1 MPSSMQTITLLNRK
15 GGVGKTS
22 SVYHLGGTLAQGG
35 RRVLV
40 VDADPQAN
48 LTAGLLG
55 ADVARELPARATIA
69 ALFDPEADP
78 FPEDVIRATAVP
90 RLSILAGSAH
100 LDTHNRP
107 DPHEP
112 GPHHGALRDFLAEVG
127 GEYDLTLIDCP
138 PTIYR
143 ASWSAL
149 AASQFVVVPVQA
161 EDFGSQGIVSILG
174 ALDAVR
180 SIDNPGLFLLGFLL
194 TMFNKSLGVH
204 AAYEEGLRRH
214 YGDLVFH
221 GNMPLSKDYK
231 EAVAARKPIAVYKP
245 RSAAAKATQ
254 ALAEEILERVAR
266 ANAEHKNENDRR
278 VA

>member
-1 MPSSMQTITLLNRK
+1 MHTITFLNRK

-22 SVYHLGGTLAQGG
+22 TTYHLGGTLAKGG

-55 ADVARELPARATIA
+55 PDVARELPAAATIA
-69 ALFDPEADP
+69 ALFDPAMDP
-78 FPEDVIRATAVP
+78 FPMSVIRPTAMP
-90 RLSILAGSAH
+90 GLAILPGSAH
-100 LDTHNRP
+100 LDTHNKP

-112 GPHHGALRDFLAEVG
+112 GPHHVALRDFLAEVRAD
-127 GEYDLTLIDCP
+127 YDLALIDCP

-149 AASQFVVVPVQA
+149 AASGFVIVPLQA
-161 EDFGSQGIVSILG
+161 EDFGSQGIVSIQE
-174 ALDAVR
+174 AIAAVR
-180 SIDNPGLFLLGFLL
+180 AVCNPRLAMLGFLL
-194 TMFNKSLGVH
+194 TMYNKSLGVH
-204 AAYEEGLRRH
+204 GAYEARLRQL
-214 YGDLVFH
+214 YGSDVFTACIPLV
-221 GNMPLSKDYK
+221 KDFK
-231 EAVAARKPIAVYKP
+231 ESVAARQPIAFFKP

-254 ALAEEILERVAR
+254 TLADEVLAR
-266 ANAEHKNENDRR
+266 IAAATAAAEDLDRR

>member
-1 MPSSMQTITLLNRK
+1 MDTITLLNRK

-22 SVYHLGGTLAQGG
+22 SVYHLGGTLAKGG

-55 ADVARELPARATIA
+55 ADIARDLPAASTIA
-69 ALFDPEADP
+69 AMFDPDLDP
-78 FPEDVIRATAVP
+78 FPEAVIRATTVP
-90 RLSILAGSAH
+90 GLSILPGSAH
-100 LDTHNRP
+100 LDTYNKP

-112 GPHHGALRDFLAEVG
+112 GPHHVALRDFLAEVA
-127 GEYDLTLIDCP
+127 GEFDLALIDCP

-149 AASQFVVVPVQA
+149 AGSRFVIVPVQA
-161 EDFGSQGIVSILG
+161 EDFGSQGIVSILD
-174 ALDAVR
+174 ALEAVR
-180 SIDNPGLFLLGFLL
+180 SSVNPRLTLLGFVL

-214 YGDLVFH
+214 YGDLVFAA
-221 GNMPLSKDYK
+221 NMPLSKDYK
-231 EAVAARKPIAVYKP
+231 ESVSARKPIALYKP

-254 ALAEEILERVAR
+254 VLADEVLAR
-266 ANAEHKNENDRR
+266 IAAAAADAGDQDRR

>member
-1 MPSSMQTITLLNRK
+1 MQTITLLNRK

-22 SVYHLGGTLAQGG
+22 SVFHLGGTLARGG

-55 ADVARELPARATIA
+55 ADVARELSAAATIA
-69 ALFDPEADP
+69 ALFDPDLDP
-78 FPEDVIRATAVP
+78 FPEAVIRPTPVTG
-90 RLSILAGSAH
+90 LSILPGSAH

-112 GPHHGALRDFLAEVG
+112 GPHHGALRDFLTEVA
-127 GEYDLTLIDCP
+127 GEFDLTLIDCP

-149 AASQFVVVPVQA
+149 AASDHVVVPVQA
-161 EDFGSQGIVSILG
+161 EDFGSQGIVSILD
-174 ALDAVR
+174 ALETVR
-180 SIDNPGLFLLGFLL
+180 ATVNPSLNLLGFLL

-204 AAYEEGLRRH
+204 AAYAEGLRRH
-214 YGDLVFH
+214 YGDLVFTAT
-221 GNMPLSKDYK
+221 MPLSKDYK

-245 RSAAAKATQ
+245 RSAASKATQ
-254 ALAEEILERVAR
+254 ALADELSTRIEAADSTVDVPNREVA
-266 ANAEHKNENDRR
+266 
-278 VA
+278 